1 MGCSKI
7 TKYFAFPLSFKI
19 ISLHV
24 FGKASIICSQ
34 YILWVSL
41 RWNSIFMFSEGFI
54 FPVTLNNWPK
64 NFKLLSEKKSKCTD
78 LLSTVKFMESLG
90 VCHCLYQYYYE
101 LEILT
106 KCLSIQNSGI
116 TFQSWKSSSDN
127 LFTQKHCILVILFL
141 KSTFQHFYTSTP
153 PSTPFSS
160 RCKEY

>member
-41 RWNSIFMFSEGFI
+41 RWNSIFMFFQGFI
-54 FPVTLNNWPK
+54 FPISLNNWPK
-64 NFKLLSEKKSKCTD
+64 NFKLLSEKKKKCTTVK
-78 LLSTVKFMESLG
+78 LSTVKFMGILRL
-90 VCHCLYQYYYE
+90 CHCLYQYYYE

-106 KCLSIQNSGI
+106 KCLSIRNSGI
-116 TFQSWKSSSDN
+116 TFQSWKSSSN
-127 LFTQKHCILVILFL
+127 KLFTQNHYILVILFL
-141 KSTFQHFYTSTP
+141 KSTFLYL
-153 PSTPFSS
+153 PFSS
-160 RCKEY
+160 RCKEF